1 MKHIHLHGLFRRILH
16 IQYPL
21 SKNYTDSNT
30 FWEDYQDDSR
40 KNNEERCIKFET
52 FLVKKKQND
61 ILG

>member
-30 FWEDYQDDSR
+30 FWEEYQDDSR
-40 KNNEERCIKFET
+40 KTTKKDVSNPKH
-52 FLVKKKQND
+52 FLYKKSRM
-61 ILG
+61 IY

>member
-30 FWEDYQDDSR
+30 FWEDNQDDSR

-52 FLVKKKQND
+52 FLV
-61 ILG
+61 